1 MSQTSVPA
9 AGQAIGFAGQLADDS
24 DPDLVSGF
32 NQDAAQLPFGFGVR
46 QGSSGTSSAYEKMYS
61 LPTGF
66 STVMPIVGAV
76 VHSYDHSPAG
86 AADTAGNFAGDL
98 GASGLL
104 VNSPFELL
112 RKGRLL
118 VPVEQAVRVNDPA
131 WCRGIG
137 TGALSPG
144 SWVGTSLGGSYH
156 VDCTRQA
163 VFRSASY
170 TAADGTT
177 LVAVL
182 ECDFTNKASS

>member
-9 AGQAIGFAGQLADDS
+9 AGQPIGFAGQLADNSDS
-24 DPDLVSGF
+24 DIVSGV
-32 NQDAAQLPFGFGVR
+32 NEDTAQMPFGFGVR
-46 QGSSGTSSAYEKMYS
+46 QASSGTSAAYERFYS

-66 STVMPIVGAV
+66 STVYPIQGV
-76 VHSYDHSPAG
+76 VLHGYDHAPAG
-86 AADTAGNFAGDL
+86 AADSAGRYAGDL

-104 VNSPFELL
+104 QNSSFDLL
-112 RKGRLL
+112 RKGRVL
-118 VPVEQAVRVNDPA
+118 VPVEQAVRVNDRA
-131 WCRGIG
+131 WCRGIA
-137 TGALSPG
+137 TGALSVG
-144 SWVGTSLGGSYH
+144 MWVGTDLGASYH

-182 ECDFTNKASS
+182 ECDFTNRAS